1 MTNQIQNSKFETKAF
16 RISTFE
22 FDSNF
27 EFRVSNFALDS
38 GFAIAFML

>member
-1 MTNQIQNSKFETKAF
+1 MTNQIRNSKFETKPF
-16 RISTFE
+16 RVSTFE